1 MLHLHD
7 KTCSETHLVLGK
19 VQFVLNDVR
28 RVRKKNGFLLR
39 QIEDH
44 GKWLMCCWAC
54 VFSKLELRWWNSVT
68 LQWWTLPRLF
78 FFEIPCPTLS
88 PSTRPSW
95 LSFAHGG
102 SFLCG
107 ARDQRKPLFC
117 YTHASHPC
125 YGCNRMTVRY
135 FEMPLATRK
144 PRCSPSHWFGELKPD
159 TNYNSVASCSSCHL
173 VEDTLRVRKISMN
186 DYHSLYN
193 FTCLRLRHQFSRR

>member
-1 MLHLHD
+1 MMELCHAAVMEVASPIFFLKFRAQRCRPQLVRVD
-7 KTCSETHLVLGK
+7 LVLHTEA
-19 VQFVLNDVR
+19 L
-28 RVRKKNGFLLR
+28 
-39 QIEDH
+39 
-44 GKWLMCCWAC
+44 
-54 VFSKLELRWWNSVT
+54 
-68 LQWWTLPRLF
+68 
-78 FFEIPCPTLS
+78 
-88 PSTRPSW
+88 
-95 LSFAHGG
+95 
-102 SFLCG
+102 FLCG